1 MPLSRIAAM
10 GMGLVGALAGSQGPE
25 FAQQYEQRLGGAVDE
40 LATVVARFDDGAR
53 EAGLDRE
60 GALGR
65 LEANPDDLVRRQ
77 GEGARAAAE
86 RLAALEAHAA
96 RLAARDGLSRVVLVL
111 REGDPRIA
119 AAAYRAYEPAVPVT
133 TEGAIAG
140 GLGFALLWLL
150 TFGAGKGVKR
160 GGRKSLALARA
171 RLGGGA
177 KTPAAPPRVMR
188 GTPAERSPGTAA
200 HNQAL
205 DGKGIGETPYDVR
218 RD

>member
-40 LATVVARFDDGAR
+40 LATVVARFDAGAR
-53 EAGLDRE
+53 DAGLDRE

-77 GEGARAAAE
+77 GTDARAAAA
-86 RLAALEAHAA
+86 RLAALRAHAA
-96 RLAARDGLSRVVLVL
+96 RLAARDGLSQVLVVL
-111 REGDPRIA
+111 RDGDPQIA
-119 AAAYRAYEPAVPVT
+119 AAAYRTYEPAVPVT
-133 TEGAIAG
+133 ADGAIAG
-140 GLGFALLWLL
+140 GLGFASLWLL

-160 GGRKSLALARA
+160 GGRKSMALARA
-171 RLGGGA
+171 RLGGGR
-177 KTPAAPPRVMR
+177 KTATATPRAMREGPP
-188 GTPAERSPGTAA
+188 ERSPGTEA

-205 DGKGIGETPYDVR
+205 DGKGIGESPYDLR

>member
-40 LATVVARFDDGAR
+40 LATVVARFDEGAR

-77 GEGARAAAE
+77 GADAREAAA

-96 RLAARDGLSRVVLVL
+96 RFAASDGLSQVLLVL

-140 GLGFALLWLL
+140 GLGFAMLWLL
-150 TFGAGKGVKR
+150 TFGAGKGMKR
-160 GGRKSLALARA
+160 GGRKSLAFARA
-171 RLGGGA
+171 RLGRGS
-177 KTPAAPPRVMR
+177 KTSSATPRVIR
-188 GTPAERSPGTAA
+188 GGPAERSPQASR

-205 DGKGIGETPYDVR
+205 EDKGIGEAPYDLR